1 MTSTDRPQLAVRSPA
16 DLIAAVPYLLGFHP
30 TDSVV
35 AVALLGRQIIFAAR
49 ADLPD
54 PSTDLVERAR
64 HLAAVI
70 RRQGAEAATVVGYGP
85 PDRVTPAVDS
95 VRAALGAAGLEVL
108 DALRVTDGR
117 WWSYLCT
124 EPDCCPP
131 EGRRYDPAANPVT
144 ASAVF
149 AGQVALPD
157 RAALVA
163 QVSPVDGPAREAV
176 CAATARAELRLTEL
190 LDQAPAEDLLGS
202 RTMRSA
208 GVAAVRSAQR
218 RQRRGE
224 RLDDDELSWLTLL
237 MTHLPI
243 RDHAWERTDGR
254 DRDIALWTDV
264 LRRAEPRLAAAPG
277 ALLAFAAWRAGQGA
291 LAAVALERTL
301 SLHPDYSLALLLDD
315 LLRRGVPPSELDGW
329 PSVGMPGVVRPRKR
343 SRRGRR

>member
-1 MTSTDRPQLAVRSPA
+1 MTSTERPKLAVRSPA

-54 PSTDLVERAR
+54 PSTDQVERAR
-64 HLAAVI
+64 HLAGVI
-70 RRQGAEAATVVGYGP
+70 RRQGAEAATVVGYGQ
-85 PDRVTPAVDS
+85 PDRVTPAVDA
-95 VRAALGAAGLEVL
+95 VRAALSAGGMDVL

-131 EGRRYDPAANPVT
+131 EGRRYDPDANPLT

-163 QVSPVDGPAREAV
+163 QVSPVDGPARDAGR
-176 CAATARAELRLTEL
+176 AATDRARLRLAELIE
-190 LDQAPAEDLLGS
+190 QAPESDLLGG
-202 RTMRSA
+202 RAVRSA
-208 GVAAVRSAQR
+208 GVTAVREAQR

-224 RLDDDELSWLTLL
+224 RLDDDEVAWLSLL
-237 MTHLPI
+237 MTHLPV

-264 LRRAEPRLAAAPG
+264 LRRVEPELVAAPG

-291 LAAVALERTL
+291 LAAVAIERTL
-301 SLHPDYSLALLLDD
+301 SLHPDYSLAVLLDD

-329 PSVGMPGVVRPRKR
+329 PSVGMPGVVRPRRR

>member
-30 TDSVV
+30 ADSVV
-35 AVALLGRQIIFAAR
+35 AVAMLGRQIIFAAR

-64 HLAAVI
+64 HLAGVI
-70 RRQGAEAATVVGYGP
+70 HRQGAEAATVVGYGP
-85 PDRVTPAVDS
+85 ADRVTPAVDAA
-95 VRAALGAAGLEVL
+95 RAALTAGGLEVL
-108 DALRVTDGR
+108 DALRVTEGR

-131 EGRRYDPAANPVT
+131 EGRRYDPSANPLT

-163 QVSPVDGPAREAV
+163 QVAPVDGPARDAMR
-176 CAATARAELRLTEL
+176 AATARAQLRLTEL
-190 LDQAPAEDLLGS
+190 LGQAPASDLLGG
-202 RTMRSA
+202 RTMCAA
-208 GVAAVRSAQR
+208 GAATVREAQR

-224 RLDDDELSWLTLL
+224 RLDDDEVAWLSLL

-264 LRRAEPRLAAAPG
+264 LRRAEPDFAAAPG

-301 SLHPDYSLALLLDD
+301 SLHPDYSLAILLDD

-329 PSVGMPGVVRPRKR
+329 PSVGMPGVIRPRR
-343 SRRGRR
+343 RRRRGRR

>member
-1 MTSTDRPQLAVRSPA
+1 MTSTERPQLAVRSPA
-16 DLIAAVPYLLGFHP
+16 DLLAAVPYLLGFHP
-30 TDSVV
+30 ADSVV
-35 AVALLGRQIIFAAR
+35 AVALCGRQIIFAAR
-49 ADLPD
+49 ADLPEPGTD
-54 PSTDLVERAR
+54 PVDRAR
-64 HLAAVI
+64 HLAGVI
-70 RRQGAEAATVVGYGP
+70 LRQGAEAATVVGYGP
-85 PDRVTPAVDS
+85 PDRVTPSVDA
-95 VRAALGAAGLEVL
+95 VRAALTGAGLEVL

-124 EPDCCPP
+124 EADCCPP
-131 EGRRYDPAANPVT
+131 EGRRYDPAANQVT

-163 QVSPVDGPAREAV
+163 QVSPVDGPARDALR
-176 CAATARAELRLTEL
+176 AATVRAEQRLVDLIEH
-190 LDQAPAEDLLGS
+190 APASDLLGG
-202 RTMRSA
+202 RAVRSA
-208 GVAAVRSAQR
+208 GVAAVREAQR

-224 RLDDDELSWLTLL
+224 RLDDDEVAWLCLL
-237 MTHLPI
+237 LTHLPV

-264 LRRAEPRLAAAPG
+264 LRRAEPELTAAPG

-301 SLHPDYSLALLLDD
+301 GLNPDYSLALLLDD

-343 SRRGRR
+343 RRRGRD